1 MKFGH
6 LLGVFR
12 QGPDLQTRRQVIYFL
27 PIRKDIDLPF
37 SIDDDDISVV
47 VSFGD
52 DISVVVSF
60 GDDLLFVDAFVDFS
74 FEVDS
79 SVTMRSTTVTIWLTT
94 PIFRISGSE
103 TDTSSEESA
112 STLLV
117 EETSEEISE
126 ETSDILN
133 EKKRSQ
139 NQKEKL
145 QYKKF

>member
-1 MKFGH
+1 MKCYLIMKFGH

-12 QGPDLQTRRQVIYFL
+12 QGPDLQTRRQVVNFL

-60 GDDLLFVDAFVDFS
+60 GDDISVVVSFGDDLLFVDALVDFS

-79 SVTMRSTTVTIWLTT
+79 SVTMRSTTVTI
-94 PIFRISGSE
+94 
-103 TDTSSEESA
+103 
-112 STLLV
+112 
-117 EETSEEISE
+117 
-126 ETSDILN
+126 
-133 EKKRSQ
+133 
-139 NQKEKL
+139 
-145 QYKKF
+145 